1 MKIKMKTIR
10 KKFTWRLL
18 LKNIGISI
26 LIIAGL
32 DIWSGRSGLEDGHL
46 IPVIAYISAII
57 AITMALTIAQTLTT
71 NYFVGQF
78 FGLVLVVVLIIFW
91 SIIYIVCFKIFGIN
105 ILEIY
110 FDVNKMKF
118 IIKPH

>member
-26 LIIAGL
+26 LMVAGL
-32 DIWSGRSGLEDGHL
+32 VIWDWKSGLEDYYL
-46 IPVIAYISAII
+46 IPVIAYISII
-57 AITMALTIAQTLTT
+57 ITVTMVLTIVQTLTT

-78 FGLVLVVVLIIFW
+78 FGLVLLIIL
-91 SIIYIVCFKIFGIN
+91 IILG
-105 ILEIY
+105 L
-110 FDVNKMKF
+110 
-118 IIKPH
+118 